1 MIIEY
6 ALHDLTENDQETKQ
20 QLQKV
25 INFPVNSL
33 SVYSPHL
40 KLAKSVVSEAR
51 YPIMLNAMLGYPYG
65 QTDSETRQ
73 KMVKNAIDLGANIIT
88 LSCQWHY
95 AVNRKYDKMRKD
107 IDMMLEVCSV
117 KPTRLRY
124 MLEYRVF
131 SYQLMQKISEI
142 LLEKNINT
150 IYISS
155 GQYLD
160 NIYDNLIAGAMIN
173 KNVPDIQIIC
183 TANIWHSDH
192 IELLH
197 KSEIYGQTVQSI
209 NSLELLS

>member
-6 ALHDLTENDQETKQ
+6 ALHDLTENDQETKS
-20 QLQKV
+20 QLEKV

-40 KLAKSVVSEAR
+40 KLAKSVLDTSR
-51 YPIMLNAMLGYPYG
+51 HPIMLNAMLGYPYG
-65 QTDSETRQ
+65 QTESDTRQ
-73 KMVKNAIDLGANIIT
+73 KMVKDSIESGANIIT

-95 AVNRKYDKMRKD
+95 AVNRKYDKIRKD
-107 IDMMLEVCSV
+107 IDLIKEICEEN
-117 KPTRLRY
+117 KTRLRY

-131 SYQLMQKISEI
+131 SYPLMQKISEI
-142 LLEKNINT
+142 LLEKELDT

-160 NIYDNLIAGAMIN
+160 NIYDNLLASAMVN
-173 KNVPDIQIIC
+173 KKVPDIQIIC

-197 KSEIYGQTVQSI
+197 KSDIYGQTVNSI